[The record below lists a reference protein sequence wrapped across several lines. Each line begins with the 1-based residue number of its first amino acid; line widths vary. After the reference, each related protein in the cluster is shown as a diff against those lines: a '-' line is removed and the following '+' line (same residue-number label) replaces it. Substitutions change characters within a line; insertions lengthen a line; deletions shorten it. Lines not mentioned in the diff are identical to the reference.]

1 MRLRTFIA
9 ADMAEAIDQVRRELG
24 PDAIIVS
31 SFIND
36 AGRMEVTAAIES
48 RPQMAGPSHPA
59 SLPDIEASLEQMLRD
74 RLRAGPL
81 PRRDHAD
88 APQPLPTPVH
98 SGISFDET
106 LIATALDAQGVPPSL
121 RDALVAA
128 ATALGSDDALAAL
141 AHAFEVRFS
150 FEPVPTHPQAP
161 AMLVGLPGAGKTVTM
176 AKLAANALIGGAS
189 VDLIT
194 TDSARAGAAAQSEA
208 YGKLLDVAVHPATN
222 LDELSILLDERAEA
236 GSHRSASACFIDT
249 TGVNPFDCSEF
260 AALRRLTDGAHLVAG
275 VEPVLVLSAAGDA
288 LVLSEAAGRFAELG
302 VRRLIV
308 TQLDIARRL
317 GPTLAAADRAGF
329 ALAQLSVTPY
339 LARGLAP
346 MNSLVCARLILDT
359 RDKRADT
366 PVLAAV

>member
-24 PDAIIVS
+24 PEAIIVS
-31 SFIND
+31 NFIND

-48 RPQMAGPSHPA
+48 RPKMASPSHPA

-88 APQPLPTPVH
+88 ASPQPTAPVH

-161 AMLVGLPGAGKTVTM
+161 IMLVGLPGSGKTVTM

-208 YGKLLDVAVHPATN
+208 YGKLLDVAVHPAAN

-236 GSHRSASACFIDT
+236 RSHRSASVCFIDT
-249 TGVNPFDCSEF
+249 TGVNPFDCGEF
-260 AALRRLTDGAHLVAG
+260 DALRRLADGAHLVAG

-339 LARGLAP
+339 LARGLAS

-359 RDKRADT
+359 RDRRADT